1 VSERW
6 QELRDFCSRETEA
19 VRVNR
24 AHNRDVVQTERLEDA
39 LEALTEALEMSGGT
53 PQTAQRSLPDS
64 HLLQRAERAE
74 HARDVAERSVGL
86 LEEALRAIAEALA
99 TCRCTP
105 ASLATPRKHARRA
118 LAGVET
124 GPGKDEQGN
133 AGGTATPLPVVEP
146 GQPSGDSA

>member
-86 LEEALRAIAEALA
+86 LEEALRAIAEAPNVPG
-99 TCRCTP
+99 TSCI
-105 ASLATPRKHARRA
+105 SGDWRKHARRA